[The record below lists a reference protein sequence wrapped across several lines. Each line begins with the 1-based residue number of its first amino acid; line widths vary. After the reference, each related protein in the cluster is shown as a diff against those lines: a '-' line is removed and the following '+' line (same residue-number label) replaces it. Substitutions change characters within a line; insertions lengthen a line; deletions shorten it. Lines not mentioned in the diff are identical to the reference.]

1 MQIDA
6 PPTASLT
13 TSDDVAVP
21 TREREEEPN
30 YEELTRRGSSHRQG
44 EPAFRKRGGECIS
57 CVSHTKEHARVCE
70 PYEGT
75 CYAYRR

>member
-44 EPAFRKRGGECIS
+44 EPAFRKRVRGAGGRMHI
-57 CVSHTKEHARVCE
+57 VCE

-75 CYAYRR
+75 C